1 MVTDLTKGNP
11 DKTLW
16 KFTLPMIISVMFQQ
30 LYSTVDSIVAG
41 QFAGVNALAAVGASY
56 PITMLFIAV
65 ANGSNIGCS
74 VVISQLF
81 GGKRITHMKTA
92 VNTSIISSLIL
103 SLILTA
109 IGLSSS
115 KVLLKA
121 MGTPDNIMADSVTY
135 LNIYAAGNGVSV
147 YIQYKYSCFYGLSV
161 IQKRHC
167 TFLIFSS
174 LTNIALDLIFAGPMK
189 WELPELLGNVHCAR
203 SVRHFCFYCITE
215 KDT

>member
-92 VNTSIISSLIL
+92 VNTSIISSHHQ
-103 SLILTA
+103 
-109 IGLSSS
+109 
-115 KVLLKA
+115 K
-121 MGTPDNIMADSVTY
+121 
-135 LNIYAAGNGVSV
+135 
-147 YIQYKYSCFYGLSV
+147 CF
-161 IQKRHC
+161 
-167 TFLIFSS
+167 
-174 LTNIALDLIFAGPMK
+174 
-189 WELPELLGNVHCAR
+189 
-203 SVRHFCFYCITE
+203 
-215 KDT
+215 

>member
-109 IGLSSS
+109 VGLSSS

-121 MGTPDNIMADSVTY
+121 MGTLDNIMADSVTY
-135 LNIYAAGNGVSV
+135 LNIYS
-147 YIQYKYSCFYGLSV
+147 
-161 IQKRHC
+161 
-167 TFLIFSS
+167 
-174 LTNIALDLIFAGPMK
+174 
-189 WELPELLGNVHCAR
+189 
-203 SVRHFCFYCITE
+203 
-215 KDT
+215 

>member
-92 VNTSIISSLIL
+92 VNTSIIWSLALLALYVWVAIK
-103 SLILTA
+103 SLFYVLVYQVA
-109 IGLSSS
+109 YDNPNLSSKEVVEES
-115 KVLLKA
+115 EKLMTGNRGKYFVLQLSFIGWA
-121 MGTPDNIMADSVTY
+121 ILACLTFGIGFLWLTP
-135 LNIYAAGNGVSV
+135 
-147 YIQYKYSCFYGLSV
+147 YITISTICFYE
-161 IQKRHC
+161 
-167 TFLIFSS
+167 
-174 LTNIALDLIFAGPMK
+174 ALAGKSDSPI
-189 WELPELLGNVHCAR
+189 EVDSEEV
-203 SVRHFCFYCITE
+203 E
-215 KDT
+215 

>member
-81 GGKRITHMKTA
+81 GWKTHYAYENGCQYLYYLISYFISYTDCSRS
-92 VNTSIISSLIL
+92 VIIKS
-103 SLILTA
+103 A
-109 IGLSSS
+109 F
-115 KVLLKA
+115 K
-121 MGTPDNIMADSVTY
+121 
-135 LNIYAAGNGVSV
+135 GNGNT
-147 YIQYKYSCFYGLSV
+147 G
-161 IQKRHC
+161 
-167 TFLIFSS
+167 
-174 LTNIALDLIFAGPMK
+174 
-189 WELPELLGNVHCAR
+189 
-203 SVRHFCFYCITE
+203 
-215 KDT
+215 